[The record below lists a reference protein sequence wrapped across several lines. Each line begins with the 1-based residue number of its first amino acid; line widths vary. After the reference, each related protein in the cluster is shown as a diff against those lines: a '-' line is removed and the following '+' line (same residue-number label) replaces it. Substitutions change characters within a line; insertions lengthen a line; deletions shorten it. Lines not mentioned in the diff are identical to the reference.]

1 MSGYQAKP
9 NNNDSNQKNNN
20 NINQTN
26 NNNDKNSKNNA
37 SSLKENIQ
45 RKGASMALQAMGV
58 PKPLADIGAKMAQK
72 NNMGKL
78 PNPAQVAKQHQSK
91 KKNESEKNDNEAEK
105 EKTNDNSK
113 NHNKLDKAGGKLG
126 KAKEGI
132 NNLKNL
138 DEDASVAKIAITFAK
153 TVIAVAPIAL
163 IFLPFLLILI
173 VIAAVEV
180 VYGSYNTVDNL
191 FKLEPI
197 NASIG
202 GGTGTNYEFY
212 APVQGISNISFGNI
226 SETSGCNN
234 NVSHDASNIPEGT
247 ILYAGIDGTAEYIQI
262 TCGDVLYSYGNEVKI
277 TASDGTYIIYGHLKK
292 FSDDIAVETTTT
304 CAKKGNTPPCP
315 SSNCS
320 GGVTRKVISSKPVKK
335 GDVIGQVGNTGNST
349 GTHLH
354 VEIHKSDNIRN
365 CVIDPWNTFGLR

>member
-1 MSGYQAKP
+1 MSGYKAKS
-9 NNNDSNQKNNN
+9 NNENDNSNSNSNKN
-20 NINQTN
+20 TS
-26 NNNDKNSKNNA
+26 NSKN
-37 SSLKENIQ
+37 SVPSLKDDLKQ
-45 RKGASMALQAMGV
+45 KGASMALQALGV
-58 PKPLADIGAKMAQK
+58 PKPLADIGAKQVQ
-72 NNMGKL
+72 NNQLGKKA
-78 PNPAQVAKQHQSK
+78 NPAQVAKQHESK
-91 KKNESEKNDNEAEK
+91 KKNESEKKDSNSEK

-113 NHNKLDKAGGKLG
+113 NISKLNNAKGKLG

-138 DEDASVAKIAITFAK
+138 DEDASTVKTAITFAK

-173 VIAAVEV
+173 VIVAVEV
-180 VYGSYNTVDNL
+180 VYGSYNNVDNL

-212 APVQGISNISFGNI
+212 APVQEISNIDFGNI
-226 SETSGCNN
+226 SQTPGCDN

-247 ILYAGIDGTAEYIQI
+247 ILYAGMDGTAEYIQI

-304 CAKKGNTPPCP
+304 CAKKENTPPCP
-315 SSNCS
+315 SSSCS
-320 GGVTRKVISSKPVKK
+320 SELTQKVIFSKTVKK

-349 GTHLH
+349 TTHLH

-365 CVIDPWNTFGLR
+365 CVVDPWNAFGLR